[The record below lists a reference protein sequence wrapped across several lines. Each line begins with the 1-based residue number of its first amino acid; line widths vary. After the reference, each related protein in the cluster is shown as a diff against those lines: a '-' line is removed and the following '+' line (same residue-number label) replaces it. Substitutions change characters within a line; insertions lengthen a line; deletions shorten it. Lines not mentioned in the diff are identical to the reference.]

1 MLTSMR
7 MAPGVIDPRRKAA
20 IVLTL
25 GVIASVMF
33 VVLTTM
39 VFEHGTALRDR
50 AMILSLRSES
60 TPLLSSFLLA
70 ITFISG
76 KLAIP
81 VLILFAAILYAK
93 GEVRTAAYYVGAC
106 VTAMLLNAILK
117 HAISRVRPHGISPL
131 LTAAGGFSYPSADAM
146 LAVVIFGLGALLLTW
161 SIRSTALRF
170 AAMGAAALFVIA
182 ASIARVY
189 LGAHWPADV
198 LGGVLAGLAWSAFWL
213 RALWRSA
220 DVPVPVLP
228 ALTVPEIS

>member
-1 MLTSMR
+1 MQ
-7 MAPGVIDPRRKAA
+7 MAPGVIDPRRNAA

-33 VVLTTM
+33 VVLTTI
-39 VFEHGTALRDR
+39 VFEHGTALSDR

-60 TPLLSSFLLA
+60 TPLLSTFLLA
-70 ITFISG
+70 VTFMSG

-81 VLILFAAILYAK
+81 VLILVVAILYGQ
-93 GEVRTAAYYVGAC
+93 GESRSARYYVGAC
-106 VTAMLLNAILK
+106 VTAMLMNAILK

-161 SIRSTALRF
+161 WIRSSALRF
-170 AAMGAAALFVIA
+170 AAIGAAVLFVIA

-198 LGGVLAGLAWSAFWL
+198 LGGVLAGVAWSAFWL
-213 RALWRSA
+213 RALWHPPAMPVSA
-220 DVPVPVLP
+220 LP
-228 ALTVPEIS
+228 AFPLPESS